1 MSTDF
6 LKYLI
11 YITVALFVVI
21 IIAYLALR
29 KKMGHSEYSQIKKLR
44 KGTKANK
51 YSFEIL
57 YQKLYITYSKIPY
70 IKMYLKMF
78 LLHIQEGSQSGEKS
92 QIQNLGL

>member
-57 YQKLYITYSKIPY
+57 
-70 IKMYLKMF
+70 
-78 LLHIQEGSQSGEKS
+78 
-92 QIQNLGL
+92 